1 MTKNAKTPA
10 PTFITDDSQI
20 TTSMRETMDEY
31 ARKFEAESPSL
42 KVVTTTTAD
51 GIVVAK
57 TERKA

>member
-31 ARKFEAESPSL
+31 ARKFEAEYPSL
-42 KVVTTTTAD
+42 HAVTARNED
-51 GIVVAK
+51 GTVSARIV
-57 TERKA
+57 ER